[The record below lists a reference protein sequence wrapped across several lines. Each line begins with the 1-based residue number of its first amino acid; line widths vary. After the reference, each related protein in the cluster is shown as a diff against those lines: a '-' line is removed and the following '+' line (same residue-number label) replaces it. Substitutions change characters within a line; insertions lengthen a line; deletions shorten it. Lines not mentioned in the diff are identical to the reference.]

1 MEFLMGL
8 DFHALQVS
16 QLITL
21 AFVVV
26 VSIGLVVTSRLIGAR
41 IARLEKRQQERLD
54 REGVD
59 NERQCTTLCVERHY
73 PGRGSR

>member
-59 NERQCTTLCVERHY
+59 NE
-73 PGRGSR
+73 